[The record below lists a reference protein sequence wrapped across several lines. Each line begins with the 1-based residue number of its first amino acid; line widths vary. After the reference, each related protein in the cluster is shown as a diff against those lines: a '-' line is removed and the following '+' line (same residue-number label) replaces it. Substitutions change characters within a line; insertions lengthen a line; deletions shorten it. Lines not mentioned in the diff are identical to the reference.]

1 MIGWKLNKL
10 TIMKQF
16 NLEEYLKN
24 PNRELVTRDGR
35 KARIICTDRKG
46 EEFRNIIALITIPT
60 DSGAYETIETY
71 LEDGKN
77 SKNKGAS
84 NDDLF
89 FAPNMKTGWVIV
101 SFSESDTPV
110 VGIRIYDTKQE
121 AEEVNERS
129 KQGCDKEHPEQQ
141 YVSHKIAKIEWE
153 E

>member
-1 MIGWKLNKL
+1 ME
-10 TIMKQF
+10 QF
-16 NLEEYLKN
+16 SLETYLQN
-24 PNRELVTRDGR
+24 PSRKVVTRDGR
-35 KARIICTDRKG
+35 DVRIICTDRTG
-46 EEFRNIIALITIPT
+46 EKFRNIIALITIST

-71 LEDGKN
+71 LENGKN

-89 FAPNMKTGWVIV
+89 FAPIMKTGWVIV

-110 VGIRIYDTKQE
+110 VGIRIYNTKQE
-121 AEEVNERS
+121 AEEVNKRS
-129 KQGCDKEHPEQQ
+129 EQGCDKVHPEQQ